1 MLKIERE
8 QEILNTLRS
17 GGYSTVRQL
26 SQTLYISE
34 STVRR
39 VLTDLEKKG
48 QIKRSYGGA
57 ELLEIHTHAPTFSAR
72 THHNA
77 QAKRDIA
84 RKAADLVEDG
94 SIVFL
99 DQSSTS
105 FYLALALLSKRTLT
119 VMTNN
124 TEILSLLAQTDFTV
138 LSSGGRLCESN
149 RMCLVDAEAER
160 SFGSVYADLAFFST
174 KSLSPDGVITDCN
187 REEISVRDAM
197 LRNAGKKVFLCDSEK
212 FDTRSGYRQCS
223 LAQVDYLVSEGSTA
237 QKYRKQFP
245 QLLIL

>member
-17 GGYSTVRQL
+17 AGYLSVHQL

-39 VLTDLEKKG
+39 VLTELERKG

-57 ELLEIHTHAPTFSAR
+57 ELLKSHTHAPTFSAR

-77 QAKRDIA
+77 EAKKVIA
-84 RKAADLVEDG
+84 RKAAGLVENG

-105 FYLALALLSKRTLT
+105 FYLALELLNKSTLT

-124 TEILSLLAQTDFTV
+124 TEILSLLAQADHTV

-160 SFGSVYADLAFFST
+160 SFGGVYADLAFFST
-174 KSLSPDGVITDCN
+174 KSLSADGVITDCN
-187 REEISVRDAM
+187 REEISVRNAM
-197 LRNAGKKVFLCDSEK
+197 LRNAGKKIFLCDSEK

-223 LAQVDYLVSEGSTA
+223 LAEIDCMVSEGA
-237 QKYRKQFP
+237 VAKKYGKQFP
-245 QLLIL
+245 QLMIL